1 MSAPDPRRPGTAA
14 DGAPR
19 ARSGRGAGTTLPRL
33 RAGVLGATGAV
44 GQRFVQLLAGHPW
57 FDLVALAAS
66 ERSAGK
72 AYAEAVPWRL
82 DVPLPPAA
90 RDLPVQPARPGLE
103 CDLVFSALDA
113 AVAGPIEEAFAK
125 AGYAVLS
132 NSRNHRMD
140 EDVPLLVP
148 EVNADHAA
156 LIEVQKK
163 RRGWKGFI
171 VTNPN
176 CSTVTLTL
184 ALAPLERRFGLK
196 SVVVTTLQ
204 AVSGAGYPG
213 VPSLD
218 ILGNVVPFIA
228 GEEEK
233 IERETRKILGRLEGG
248 GGAIAMHPMV
258 VSAQTTRV
266 PVVDGHT
273 ASVFVSLEK
282 HAGLEELREAFRNF
296 TGPPQQLGLPSAP
309 AHPTVLLEAPDRP
322 QPRLDLN
329 VERGMATLVG
339 RLRRCELLGWK
350 FIALGHNT
358 IRGAAGAAI
367 LNAELLVAES
377 LIAR

>member
-1 MSAPDPRRPGTAA
+1 MSSPRTAP
-14 DGAPR
+14 
-19 ARSGRGAGTTLPRL
+19 PRL
-33 RAGVLGATGAV
+33 KAGVLGATGAV

-57 FDLVALAAS
+57 FDLTALAAS

-72 AYAEAVPWRL
+72 SYAEAASWRL
-82 DVPLPPAA
+82 DVPMPADA
-90 RDLPVQPARPGLE
+90 RDLPVQPAEPGLE
-103 CDLVFSALDA
+103 CDIVFSALDA
-113 AVAGPIEEAFAK
+113 AVAGPVEEAFAK

-132 NSRNHRMD
+132 NARNHRMA

-156 LIEVQKK
+156 LIAVQQR

-171 VTNPN
+171 ATNPN
-176 CSTVTLTL
+176 CSTATLAL
-184 ALAPLERRFGLK
+184 ALAPLDRRFGLT

-213 VPSLD
+213 IPSLD
-218 ILGNVVPFIA
+218 ILGNVVPYIA

-233 IERETRKILGRLEGG
+233 IERETRKILGKLRGE
-248 GGAIAMHPMV
+248 AITSHPMV

-273 ASVFVSLEK
+273 AAVFVSLEQK
-282 HAGLEELREAFRNF
+282 AGLEDVREAFRTF
-296 TGPPQQLGLPSAP
+296 SGPPQQLGLPSAP
-309 AHPTVLLEAPDRP
+309 AHPTILLDAPDRP

-329 VERGMATLVG
+329 VEHGMATLVG
-339 RLRRCELLGWK
+339 RVRPCQLLGWK
-350 FIALGHNT
+350 FIVLGHNT

-367 LNAELLVAES
+367 LNAELLRAQGM
-377 LIAR
+377 I

>member
-1 MSAPDPRRPGTAA
+1 MSTRRRRLSPGSGTAV
-14 DGAPR
+14 APPAPPISSPR
-19 ARSGRGAGTTLPRL
+19 KAPPRL
-33 RAGVLGATGAV
+33 KAGVLGATGAV

-57 FDLVALAAS
+57 FDLTALAAS

-72 AYAEAVPWRL
+72 SYAEAASWRL
-82 DVPLPPAA
+82 DVPMPADA
-90 RDLPVQPARPGLE
+90 RDLPVQPAEPGLE
-103 CDLVFSALDA
+103 CDIVFSALDA
-113 AVAGPIEEAFAK
+113 AVAGPVEEAFAK

-132 NSRNHRMD
+132 NARNHRMA

-156 LIEVQKK
+156 LIAVQKR

-171 VTNPN
+171 ATNPN
-176 CSTVTLTL
+176 CSTATLAL
-184 ALAPLERRFGLK
+184 ALAPLERRFGLT

-213 VPSLD
+213 IPSLD
-218 ILGNVVPFIA
+218 ILGNVVPYIA

-233 IERETRKILGRLEGG
+233 IERETRKILGKLHGE
-248 GGAIAMHPMV
+248 AITSHPMV

-273 ASVFVSLEK
+273 AAVFVSLEQK
-282 HAGLEELREAFRNF
+282 AGLEEVREAFRTF
-296 TGPPQQLGLPSAP
+296 SGPPQQLGLPSAP
-309 AHPTVLLEAPDRP
+309 AHPTVLLDDPDRP

-329 VERGMATLVG
+329 VEHGMATLVG
-339 RLRRCELLGWK
+339 RVRPCQLLGWK
-350 FIALGHNT
+350 FIVLGHNT

-367 LNAELLVAES
+367 LNAELLRAQGM
-377 LIAR
+377 I

>member
-1 MSAPDPRRPGTAA
+1 MSS
-14 DGAPR
+14 
-19 ARSGRGAGTTLPRL
+19 ARLK
-33 RAGVLGATGAV
+33 AGVLGATGAV

-72 AYAEAVPWRL
+72 PYAEAVSWRL
-82 DVPLPPAA
+82 DAPLPAAA
-90 RDLPVQPARPGLE
+90 RDLPVRPAEPGLE
-103 CDLVFSALDA
+103 CDIVFSALDA
-113 AVAGPIEEAFAK
+113 AVAGPIEEAFAA

-156 LIEVQKK
+156 LIAVQRQ

-171 VTNPN
+171 ATNPN

-196 SVVVTTLQ
+196 AVAVTTLQ

-213 VPSLD
+213 IPSLD

-233 IERETRKILGRLEGG
+233 IERETRKILGKLGG
-248 GGAIAMHPMV
+248 GSVAMHPMV

-273 ASVFVSLEK
+273 ASVFVSLERK
-282 HAGLEELREAFRNF
+282 ASLQDVREAFRTF
-296 TGPPQQLGLPSAP
+296 SGPPQQLGLPSAP
-309 AHPTVLLEAPDRP
+309 SHPTVLLDEPDRP
-322 QPRLDLN
+322 QPRLDLG

-339 RLRRCELLGWK
+339 RVRPCQLLGWK
-350 FIALGHNT
+350 FIVLGHNT

-367 LNAELLVAES
+367 LNAELLVAS
-377 LIAR
+377 NVIAK

>member
-1 MSAPDPRRPGTAA
+1 MSTRRRRLSPGSGTAV
-14 DGAPR
+14 APPAPPMSSPR
-19 ARSGRGAGTTLPRL
+19 NARPRL
-33 RAGVLGATGAV
+33 KAGVLGATGAV

-57 FDLVALAAS
+57 FDLTALAAS

-72 AYAEAVPWRL
+72 SYAEAASWRL
-82 DVPLPPAA
+82 DVPMPADA
-90 RDLPVQPARPGLE
+90 RDLPVQPAEPGLE
-103 CDLVFSALDA
+103 CDIVFSALDA
-113 AVAGPIEEAFAK
+113 AVAGPVEEAFAK

-132 NSRNHRMD
+132 NARNHRMA

-156 LIEVQKK
+156 LIAVQKR

-171 VTNPN
+171 ATNPN
-176 CSTVTLTL
+176 CSTATLAL
-184 ALAPLERRFGLK
+184 ALAPLERRFGLT

-213 VPSLD
+213 IPSLD
-218 ILGNVVPFIA
+218 ILGNVVPYIA

-233 IERETRKILGRLEGG
+233 IERETRKILGKLRGE
-248 GGAIAMHPMV
+248 AITSHPMV

-273 ASVFVSLEK
+273 AAVFVSLEQK
-282 HAGLEELREAFRNF
+282 AGLEEVREAFRTF
-296 TGPPQQLGLPSAP
+296 SGPPQQLGLPSAP
-309 AHPTVLLEAPDRP
+309 AHPTVLLDEPDRP

-329 VERGMATLVG
+329 VEHGMATLVG
-339 RLRRCELLGWK
+339 RVRPCQLLGWK
-350 FIALGHNT
+350 FIVLGHNT

-367 LNAELLVAES
+367 LNAELLRAQGM
-377 LIAR
+377 I

>member
-1 MSAPDPRRPGTAA
+1 MSAPDARRPAN
-14 DGAPR
+14 DSSEAPP
-19 ARSGRGAGTTLPRL
+19 ARSRAGSSATGPRL
-33 RAGVLGATGAV
+33 KAGVLGATGAV

-72 AYAEAVPWRL
+72 CYGEAVAWRL
-82 DVPLPPAA
+82 DTPLPAAA
-90 RDLPVQPARPGLE
+90 RELPVQAAEPGLE
-103 CDLVFSALDA
+103 CDIVFSALDA
-113 AVAGPIEEAFAK
+113 NFAGPIEEAFAK

-132 NSRNHRMD
+132 NARNHRMA

-156 LIEVQKK
+156 LIPVQKM

-171 VTNPN
+171 ATNPN
-176 CSTVTLTL
+176 CATATLTL
-184 ALAPLERRFGLK
+184 ALAPLDRLFGLA
-196 SVVVTTLQ
+196 SVAVTTLQ

-213 VPSLD
+213 IPSLD

-233 IERETRKILGRLEGG
+233 IEREPRKILGRRSGDTV
-248 GGAIAMHPMV
+248 AMHPMT

-273 ASVFVSLEK
+273 ASVFVSLSRP
-282 HAGLEELREAFRNF
+282 AGLEELQEAFRSF
-296 TGPPQQLGLPSAP
+296 SGPPQELKLPSAP
-309 AHPTVLLEAPDRP
+309 AHPVVLFDQPDRP
-322 QPRLDLN
+322 QPRLDINL
-329 VERGMATLVG
+329 ERGMASLVG
-339 RLRRCELLGWK
+339 RVRPCQLMGWK
-350 FIALGHNT
+350 FIVLGHNT

-367 LNAELLVAES
+367 LNAELLHAQGLLS
-377 LIAR
+377 D